1 MTPDTMD
8 PQTQALTAA
17 TPINTPRPA
26 GSPPAA
32 LVLVSCADAG
42 EIGAWALDAPSGRL
56 RLQQTVAAGGQ
67 LMPMALSPDR
77 RRLYVARRSA
87 PMTVLSLAIGADGR
101 LQPLGEAPLPASM
114 AYIVCDATGR
124 WLLSASY
131 GEHLVAVS
139 PIGPDGVVGAAHQV
153 LPVGRHA
160 HSIAID
166 PTNRCAHV
174 ACLGDDAVWRLAF
187 DPDTGRLQPDEPPT
201 QAMRPGCGPRHLVI
215 AAQGRRLYL
224 LNELDATLEVFD
236 REPGSGAVH
245 LRQTAAMLSAAFD
258 GKPWAAELAAR
269 QHHEPVVGGRHP
281 WRVDAGRPGR
291 GRGPAARDAVGTGR
305 GLRPGGGAG
314 LAPPGQLAPGPR
326 ARHAQPVRPG
336 RHRGQPELDRDTRG
350 RRVVN
355 TATPSVQRSFSVPR
369 LSFVPCQV

>member
-17 TPINTPRPA
+17 TPMNTPRPA

-236 REPGSGAVH
+236 REPGSGALH
-245 LRQTAAMLSAAFD
+245 LRQTAAMLYAAFD
-258 GKPWAAELAAR
+258 GKPWAAELRLSPDGAWLLATER
-269 QHHEPVVGGRHP
+269 RSSTMTLWSVAPATGELTLADRVAVETQPRGMQWSPDGTCALVAGQTSDHLAC
-281 WRVDAGRPGR
+281 WRLDAGRGTLALSDRVATGANPNWIETL
-291 GRGPAARDAVGTGR
+291 AVGG
-305 GLRPGGGAG
+305 
-314 LAPPGQLAPGPR
+314 
-326 ARHAQPVRPG
+326 
-336 RHRGQPELDRDTRG
+336 
-350 RRVVN
+350 
-355 TATPSVQRSFSVPR
+355 S
-369 LSFVPCQV
+369 